1 MLFKLSCLI
10 GIAIALADGSTTM
23 FWALAGVIVTI
34 SEKAMRLVLWFVV
47 LVVGPLLLVRGETVL
62 AIISWPYA
70 AINLGYLLLLDRT
83 DRDSN
88 AYRYLSALGW
98 LTLALLGWTTSVWLL
113 ASLNESPFIRQVP
126 VLYLIATLPA
136 ALAASFYAIQSIQPG
151 AKLKTRQRAPATS
164 LLRRRQRSEPA
175 ES

>member
-10 GIAIALADGSTTM
+10 GIAIALADGSTTL

-34 SEKAMRLVLWFVV
+34 SEKMMRLVLWFVV
-47 LVVGPLLLVRGETVL
+47 FVGGPLLLVRGETVS
-62 AIISWPYA
+62 AIIGWPYA

-83 DRDSN
+83 DKDSN

-98 LTLALLGWTTSVWLL
+98 LTLALLGWIISVWLL
-113 ASLNESPFIRQVP
+113 ASLIEDPFVRQAP
-126 VLYLIATLPA
+126 VQYLIAALPA
-136 ALAASFYAIQSIQPG
+136 ALAASYYAVHLIQPG
-151 AKLKTRQRAPATS
+151 AKLRTRQRAPAT
-164 LLRRRQRSEPA
+164 LAPRRRQRSEPA